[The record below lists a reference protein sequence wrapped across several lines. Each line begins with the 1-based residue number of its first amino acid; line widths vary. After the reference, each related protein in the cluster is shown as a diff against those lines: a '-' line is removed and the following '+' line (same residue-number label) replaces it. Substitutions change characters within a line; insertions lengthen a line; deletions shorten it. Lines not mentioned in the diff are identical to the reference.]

1 MSTRPNGRR
10 PDEIRKIDI
19 ITGVNRYAEGSCL
32 ISCGNTQVLCTASV
46 ENRVPPFLKGSG
58 SGWVTAE
65 YSMLPRATHSR
76 NQREAAKGKQGGRTL
91 EIQRLI
97 GRALRAA
104 LDLKTLG
111 ENSITIDCDV
121 LQADGG
127 TRTASITGG
136 YVALNLAIK
145 KMLELGTIKEQPKLT
160 QIAAISCGICNG
172 EAVADLDYAE
182 DSSADADVNFVLNG
196 DGRII
201 EIQGTAEKE
210 PFSDEMLDSMRALA
224 KKGMAELFRHQL
236 EALRG

>member
-1 MSTRPNGRR
+1 MRANNRQ
-10 PDEIRKIDI
+10 PDQLREII
-19 ITGVNRYAEGSCL
+19 IKTGVNRYAEGSCL

-46 ENRVPPFLKGSG
+46 ETRVPPFLKGSG

-104 LDLKTLG
+104 IDLKTIG

-136 YVALNLAIK
+136 YVALHLAIN
-145 KMLELGTIKEQPKLT
+145 KMLELGTIKTMPT
-160 QIAAISCGICNG
+160 MSQIAAISCGICNG
-172 EAVADLDYAE
+172 LPVADLDYEE
-182 DSSADADVNFVLNG
+182 DSSADADVNFVLNSEG
-196 DGRII
+196 KII
-201 EIQGTAEKE
+201 EVQGTAEKT
-210 PFSDEMLDSMRALA
+210 PFSDADFDAMRLLARKGAEQLFNHQRIAL
-224 KKGMAELFRHQL
+224 GL
-236 EALRG
+236 